1 MEGPNIRIIRRFFAV
16 NKPIFFLNLRRF
28 FDRVMNQVWISAAGL
43 SLATI
48 IGSVIGF
55 LVKSLPHKWND
66 AILGFCAGVMLAAS
80 TVGLILPAA
89 QDAGSGRWWLI
100 LIGVILGMLLLNVLD
115 LVTPHLHKLTGL
127 EEEEHRNNAS
137 LNHVLLFVL
146 AIALHKLPEGI
157 AAGVGFNAA
166 DSTDA
171 WAVTL
176 GIAIQNVPEGMVV
189 IAPLLIAG
197 VSKIRTFLI
206 SLVIALLE
214 VVGVWIG
221 YGMGAI
227 SPILLPVMLALAG
240 GAMLYVVSDEMIPET
255 HAHGY
260 QKLATYA
267 LVLGFV
273 SLVFLEISF

>member
-16 NKPIFFLNLRRF
+16 NKPIFFLNLQRF

-137 LNHVLLFVL
+137 LNHILLFVL

-273 SLVFLEISF
+273 SLVFMEISF

>member
-255 HAHGY
+255 HSHGY